1 MSCRGHLLGIAL
13 YVCNLPPHR
22 DQAWGGKCR
31 FQEGMDE
38 DLIATIAKEI
48 LEGLEYMH
56 EDGSMHRC
64 AISIMC

>member
-1 MSCRGHLLGIAL
+1 
-13 YVCNLPPHR
+13 
-22 DQAWGGKCR
+22 
-31 FQEGMDE
+31 MDE

-64 AISIMC
+64 AMSIMC